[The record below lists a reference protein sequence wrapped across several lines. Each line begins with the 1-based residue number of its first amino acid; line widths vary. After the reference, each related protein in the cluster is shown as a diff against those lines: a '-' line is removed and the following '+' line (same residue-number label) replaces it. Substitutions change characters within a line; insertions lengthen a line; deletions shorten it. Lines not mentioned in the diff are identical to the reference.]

1 MKVLLL
7 LLFFVLPATLIAQIS
22 GTVVDANTAEKL
34 YGVRV
39 KLSTG
44 QNTATNDKGSFT
56 ITPSFYPCQ
65 VKFSLSGYNSDSV
78 TVTKD
83 TIIELRMYPLV
94 QELKTV
100 VVSASRNDQEI
111 EEVPISMEI
120 IKPALIDNKGLTNL
134 EQVADQTPGV
144 FAMDGQV
151 SIRGGGG
158 YAYGAGSRVL
168 ALWNGIPMTS
178 PDVGDIKWNAIPM
191 EQTSQIEVMKGAS
204 SVLYGSGALNGIISM
219 VEKEPGVKP
228 EYKFKVQTGIYD
240 NPRRSSLKWWD
251 TNPTFQL
258 AEGYYGKQ
266 YGRTGMTIGFSG
278 FRDKGYRQGEE
289 ELRGRINGSFS
300 YRLSKYRLKLGMSY
314 NFQYQDMGMF
324 ILWKSA
330 EEALIPQDGTLS
342 IQKSIRLNVD
352 PYIKY
357 IDKKDNTH
365 YLRTRYYLVSTGNS
379 EYVYASA
386 KAEMYYADYQFQK
399 QWKNIGSLTA
409 GVTNSNN
416 VINSTVFND
425 HYSNNVAAYT
435 QVSRKLHRFDLT
447 AGMRVEYFKMD
458 TVEVDSKAQ
467 IGKLNL
473 PVVPVFRTGT
483 HYAATES
490 THLRASIGQGVRFPS
505 VAERFVATSNG
516 SVVVVPNPR
525 LRPEYGWSA
534 EAGVKQVMKIQ
545 KWKAMFD
552 VVGFINEYNDM
563 IEFNFGVYN
572 PETFE
577 QLDVLGDNPDTADLS
592 VLAGILA
599 DGFTLEQLLGFQ
611 AQNTEKARITGVEL
625 SFNSTGKI
633 KEVEL
638 VSLLGY
644 TFMNPVSLNE
654 DEDYAYWS
662 SDSSNMLKYRFNHLA
677 KADIESTYKNVS
689 VGVSSRYSSY
699 MRNIDRIFEEELPG
713 GSYVLPGLKE
723 YRQNNQTGNLVFDMR
738 VAYRMKERY
747 RLGLIVNNLFNA
759 EYFSR
764 PGDIQPP
771 RNFILQFQYNVL

>member
-1 MKVLLL
+1 MKVLLHI
-7 LLFFVLPATLIAQIS
+7 LLFALPASTIAQIS
-22 GTVVDANTAEKL
+22 GTLIDGNTSEKL
-34 YGVRV
+34 FGVRV
-39 KLSTG
+39 KLSNG
-44 QNTATNDKGSFT
+44 QNTATDENGSFKVFPT
-56 ITPSFYPCQ
+56 SYPFY
-65 VKFSLSGYNSDSV
+65 VKFSLQGYKSDSV
-78 TVTKD
+78 FVTRD
-83 TIIELRMYPLV
+83 STIFVKLFPPV
-94 QELKTV
+94 QELRTV
-100 VVSASRNDQEI
+100 VVSASRNDQEV

-120 IKPALIDNKGLTNL
+120 IRPALIDNKGLTNL

-204 SVLYGSGALNGIISM
+204 SVLYGSGALNGVISL

-228 EYKFKVQTGIYD
+228 EYKFKLQSGIYD

-251 TNPTFQL
+251 SNPTFQL

-289 ELRGRINGSFS
+289 ELRGRINGSLF
-300 YRLSKYRLKLGMSY
+300 YRLNKYRLKFGLSY

-342 IQKSIRLNVD
+342 IQKSVRLNVD

-379 EYVYASA
+379 EYIYASA

-399 QWKNIGSLTA
+399 QWKGKGSFTA
-409 GVTNSNN
+409 GMTSSNN
-416 VINSTVFND
+416 VINSSVFND
-425 HYSNNVAAYT
+425 HYSNNLAAYS
-435 QVSRKLHRFDLT
+435 QVSWKFNRFDLT
-447 AGMRVEYFKMD
+447 AGMRIEYFKMD
-458 TVEVDSKAQ
+458 TVEVDSRTE
-467 IGKLNL
+467 IGDLSIPL
-473 PVVPVFRTGT
+473 APIFRTGA

-505 VAERFVATSNG
+505 VAERFVATSTG

-534 EAGVKQVMKIQ
+534 EAGVKQILKIQ
-545 KWKAMFD
+545 KWKAMLD

-563 IEFNFGVYN
+563 IEFNFGVYD
-572 PETFE
+572 PATFQ
-577 QLDVLGDNPDTADLS
+577 QLNVLGDNPDTADLS
-592 VLAGILA
+592 ALAAILA

-611 AQNTEKARITGVEL
+611 AQNTEKARISGVEF

-644 TFMNPVSLNE
+644 TFMNPISLND

-662 SDSSNMLKYRFNHLA
+662 SDSSNILKYRFNHLA

-738 VAYRMKERY
+738 LAYRLKQRY
-747 RLGLIVNNLFNA
+747 RIGLIVNNLFNA

-764 PGDIQPP
+764 PGDIQAP